1 MGKLSFLD
9 RSREREHGDIEVDV
23 PDCFETAIRN
33 LIVKLK
39 TRPEVMFV
47 ECGNMAAFLHLRT
60 KFSKDTKHEYLLGW
74 NKERKTNNYTRA
86 MERTFYINKHAMHAL
101 GLIGTADLDRLVDFL
116 EARAL
121 EFTMDGDN
129 LKLKKM
135 DFSKQTAM
143 GANS

>member
-1 MGKLSFLD
+1 
-9 RSREREHGDIEVDV
+9 
-23 PDCFETAIRN
+23 
-33 LIVKLK
+33 
-39 TRPEVMFV
+39 
-47 ECGNMAAFLHLRT
+47 
-60 KFSKDTKHEYLLGW
+60 
-74 NKERKTNNYTRA
+74 

>member
-1 MGKLSFLD
+1 
-9 RSREREHGDIEVDV
+9 
-23 PDCFETAIRN
+23 
-33 LIVKLK
+33 
-39 TRPEVMFV
+39 
-47 ECGNMAAFLHLRT
+47 
-60 KFSKDTKHEYLLGW
+60 
-74 NKERKTNNYTRA
+74 
-86 MERTFYINKHAMHAL
+86 MHAL